1 MLLRGKLYAESPI
14 YRGNAR
20 KTLFTRDHDGR
31 DRLVS
36 LAGEVRG
43 TAQALMDAFI
53 GSDKQ
58 GKNRGLLN
66 RLWERLYD
74 APLPNGLI
82 RAVDCQ
88 LEKTS
93 YPRDRFFDLRMGI
106 KLDEDRWAA
115 EANANYK
122 YETLFRNAVFDFQ
135 MGVDDNILKQGDN
148 AAKLYYVLQELREGR
163 FWFGA
168 GKSKGLGRIRLE
180 IELPFGPPATLPEIH
195 PEANHLSI
203 TLTFDAANPVLVGW
217 NWGKVD
223 PEVSSFAAV
232 EGRLLIGAM
241 RGMPVALQERLALAL
256 GGPILSPQDWKK
268 KFADYLP
275 RAMAIWL
282 REQSLGQTEAWSL
295 EESAL
300 AKLTKGKYGLSAKV
314 IAAVEPLIDRPFS
327 SQKALET
334 ALIEALADKANMAY
348 RILATAKRTTAIAH
362 TLNEDAWSEAA
373 AFLGY
378 SGAIPNQIAES
389 LANEAALTAAL
400 VSLCQAALPRLYEQ
414 VDQQIALL
422 QSDAWVDVELANREE
437 HLLIKQ
443 MLRDGK
449 ISEQDWNNWNRPP
462 EGVSAGGWREF
473 LAEHRRVRFHHMRDA
488 RNLNKS
494 IANDQ
499 NFIAFLKSY
508 RDKTRQELAQPYH
521 IDFRAGGIGNREIS
535 KKFGK
540 AYDTVFMRMLSWT
553 LSPQGDGTW
562 EIYIPGSTLKGA
574 FRKRATQIIKTLWG
588 EGERATRLLEWL
600 FGAQGQIGMAYFSDA
615 YLMNP
620 YDPNSA
626 WCSMDGVKMN
636 LSTGAPVE
644 SAKADY
650 LFAYGHHLVFQM
662 RIDVQDVTQDDLEA
676 LSLLAHLIQDFQRGD
691 IVLGGSKTVGFGWT
705 TATVSRLEWRAGS
718 AAPISAQLFLEQSPE
733 PNGIWQTVSL
743 SETAATAV
751 ISSLAHPIVTGKQ
764 TATEPPRATG
774 GFISHRAFGG
784 HCGMLVVEAE
794 VLTPL
799 TIRESGE
806 PSYRVITEEGH
817 INGWDF
823 FSMSPPE
830 NAYRSDQRE
839 YALPSK
845 SIKGM
850 LRHIYA
856 IASDSQNESPNIENL
871 NPVDSL
877 FGFVGKGP
885 NQALMGRLAID
896 FGFFENPQLAWF
908 RVPYPY
914 GDWKFD
920 GEWKEAPGSGA
931 RKYRIANIWR
941 VFPHA
946 PLAPIVQQLD
956 DFQPDTAQAAYF
968 RAALP
973 GSRARFDIR
982 FWNLTDEELQRLVW
996 CLELEEGLAHKMGG
1010 GRYLGFGSVRLHIR
1024 PESYLIAWAD
1034 RYAGKSPAEWK
1045 RPFQSADWRNP
1056 EVVFHRRALQ
1066 QMLNAEP
1073 L

>member
-1 MLLRGKLYAESPI
+1 MLLQGKLYAESPI

-20 KTLFTRDHDGR
+20 KTLFTRDRDGR

-36 LAGEVRG
+36 LAGEIRG
-43 TAQALMDAFI
+43 TAQSLMDAFI

-58 GKNRGLLN
+58 GRNRGLLN
-66 RLWERLYD
+66 RLWERLYG

-82 RAVDCQ
+82 KAVDCQ

-122 YETLFRNAVFDFQ
+122 YETLFRNSCFDFQ
-135 MGVDDNILKQGDN
+135 MSVDDNLLKQGDN

-168 GKSKGLGRIRLE
+168 GKSKGLGRVRLE
-180 IELPFGPPATLPEIH
+180 INLPFGSPAVPPKIYPG
-195 PEANHLSI
+195 ANHLSI
-203 TLTFDAANPVLVGW
+203 VLTFDAANPVLVGW

-223 PEVSSFAAV
+223 PESPSFAAV
-232 EGRLLIGAM
+232 EGRLLVGAM
-241 RGMPVALQERLALAL
+241 RGMPASLQERLSLAL

-268 KFADYLP
+268 KFSDYLP
-275 RAMAIWL
+275 RTMAIWL
-282 REQSLGQTEAWSL
+282 REKSSGQSETWALEA
-295 EESAL
+295 SAL
-300 AKLTKGKYGLSAKV
+300 AKLTKGKYGLSQKV
-314 IAAVEPLIDRPFS
+314 IAAVEPLVDKPFS

-334 ALIEALADKANMAY
+334 ALIEALADKANMAK
-348 RILATAKRTTAIAH
+348 RILETARQTTTTAY
-362 TLNEDAWSEAA
+362 TLNENVWSEAA

-378 SGAIPNQIAES
+378 SGSAPNQIAES
-389 LANEAALTAAL
+389 LADETALTAAL
-400 VSLCQAALPRLYEQ
+400 VPLCRAALPRLYEQ

-422 QSDAWVDVELANREE
+422 QSDIWVDVELANREE

-449 ISEQDWNNWNRPP
+449 ISERDWENRNRAP
-462 EGVSAGGWREF
+462 EGVSAAGWREF
-473 LAEHRRVRFHHMRDA
+473 LAEHRRVSFYHMRDA

-499 NFIAFLKSY
+499 NFIAFLKTY

-521 IDFRAGGIGNREIS
+521 TDFRAGGIGNREIS

-540 AYDTVFMRMLSWT
+540 AYDTVFMRMLSWAP
-553 LSPQGDGTW
+553 SPKGDGAW
-562 EIYIPGSTLKGA
+562 ETYIPGSTLKGA
-574 FRKRATQIIKTLWG
+574 FRKRAAQIIKTLWG
-588 EGERATRLLEWL
+588 EGERATRLIEWL

-620 YDPNSA
+620 SDPNSA

-636 LSTGAPVE
+636 RSTGAPVE
-644 SAKADY
+644 TAKADY
-650 LFAYGHHLVFQM
+650 LFAYGQQLVFQL
-662 RIDVQDVTQDDLEA
+662 RIDIQDVTQDDLEA

-691 IVLGGSKTVGFGWT
+691 IVLGGSKTAGFGWT
-705 TATVSRLEWRAGS
+705 PATVSQMEWRAAP
-718 AAPISAQLFLEQSPE
+718 AAQISAQLFPEQSPK
-733 PNGIWQTVSL
+733 PDGIWQTVSFAG
-743 SETAATAV
+743 EEAAAAL
-751 ISSLAHPIVTGKQ
+751 SSLAHPIAAGKRP
-764 TATEPPRATG
+764 ASEPPRAAG

-784 HCGMLVVEAE
+784 HCGMLTVEAE

-799 TIRESGE
+799 TVRESGE
-806 PSYRVITEEGH
+806 PSYRVITDAGH

-823 FSMSPPE
+823 FSMSPAE
-830 NAYRSDQRE
+830 NAYRSDRRE

-850 LRHIYA
+850 LRYMYA
-856 IASDSQNESPNIENL
+856 IASDSQKESPNLENL

-885 NQALMGRLAID
+885 NQALMGRLAIG
-896 FGFFENPQLAWF
+896 FGLFENPQLAWF

-914 GDWKFD
+914 GGWKFD
-920 GEWKEAPGSGA
+920 GEWEEAPGSGV
-931 RKYRIANIWR
+931 RTHRIADTWR
-941 VFPHA
+941 IFPHT
-946 PLAPIVQQLD
+946 PLAPIVQRLD
-956 DFQPDTAQAAYF
+956 DFQPDTPQAAYF
-968 RAALP
+968 RAVLP
-973 GSRARFDIR
+973 GSLARFDIR

-1024 PESYLIAWAD
+1024 SESYLIDWAS
-1034 RYAGKSPAEWK
+1034 RYAGKAPADWK
-1045 RPFQSADWRNP
+1045 HPFQPADWRNP
-1056 EVVFHRRALQ
+1056 KVVSHHRALQ
-1066 QMLNAEP
+1066 QTLNAQS